1 MASKPKQSQPKP
13 QVAPL
18 RQRMQSAAKHPGGR
32 PRTVSPEPE
41 DCISLGQ
48 EMVAWVMANKPTH
61 LSEWFSIEKMITWK
75 EWNAMCEL
83 PEFLPY
89 YEIALSLVAKNAR
102 DGTLDKSLAQR
113 FLALYHRDLR
123 KYDHEELKVASDL
136 KKQEN
141 QTFAPEDLERIKN
154 FMESISRLQK

>member
-1 MASKPKQSQPKP
+1 
-13 QVAPL
+13 
-18 RQRMQSAAKHPGGR
+18 
-32 PRTVSPEPE
+32 
-41 DCISLGQ
+41 
-48 EMVAWVMANKPTH
+48 MVAWVMANKPTH